1 VAGPGRGQRVALDP
15 HHPLEGRVGVQ
26 DLARGRAGDPHPER
40 ELSQDPVAR
49 LLAVIASVLAAQS
62 FVLRP
67 LLVAR
72 VLRIIAGE
80 SVPPSQVHNLY
91 LALEA
96 VLLVLIL
103 AVGIFSIRHLES
115 DQS

>member
-1 VAGPGRGQRVALDP
+1 MGVGRGGRRVGGHRVAVWHSMHRPGRPPAG
-15 HHPLEGRVGVQ
+15 
-26 DLARGRAGDPHPER
+26 RGR
-40 ELSQDPVAR
+40 
-49 LLAVIASVLAAQS
+49 SVLAAQS

-115 DQS
+115 DQL

>member
-1 VAGPGRGQRVALDP
+1 MVQALDV
-15 HHPLEGRVGVQ
+15 GRWTFHV
-26 DLARGRAGDPHPER
+26 LALIEWGLVVVVAVLVAIAWWSGTPCIG
-40 ELSQDPVAR
+40 LVAR
-49 LLAVIASVLAAQS
+49 LLAVVASVPAAQS

-80 SVPPSQVHNLY
+80 SVPLSQVHNLY